1 MEKGDRDRWRREE
14 KPTLWSPERG
24 WQGGRLGLRCCYGF
38 QAARLCDEPF
48 PRSVSPIKAE
58 GTSLGRYSTLAAV
71 ATVRGSEAAIEAESI
86 VTRMQGSVRQNSII
100 MMERQTYQGL
110 GIIRLDVTFQL
121 LECKL
126 DEALRLTMS
135 KTHSNTHT
143 HKRDRHTWTGKNVLA
158 RPILWHMQIG
168 VNALLSTRRQTQG
181 LCFPFFSFTNI
192 TVGGT

>member
-1 MEKGDRDRWRREE
+1 M
-14 KPTLWSPERG
+14 
-24 WQGGRLGLRCCYGF
+24 
-38 QAARLCDEPF
+38 
-48 PRSVSPIKAE
+48 
-58 GTSLGRYSTLAAV
+58 
-71 ATVRGSEAAIEAESI
+71 RGSEAAIEAESI

-158 RPILWHMQIG
+158 RPIL
-168 VNALLSTRRQTQG
+168 
-181 LCFPFFSFTNI
+181 
-192 TVGGT
+192 